1 MLRSLVELSLR
12 LRGVVL
18 VLACVLV
25 GWGAYSAMH
34 AKLDVFPDFVPPQVV
49 VQTEAPGLSPEQVE
63 ALVTRPL
70 EAAINGAGNLESLRS
85 ESIQGL
91 SIITAVFREG
101 TDVFRARQVLGELLA
116 SSAGELPDGVHAP
129 KMTPLTSATMD
140 LLKIGLVSDTLS
152 PMDLR
157 SFAQWTLRP
166 RLLSVPGV
174 ATVSM
179 FGGEVRE
186 LQIQV
191 LPERLVAFDL
201 ALTDVLEAARAST
214 GVRGAGFVEN
224 SNQRIV
230 LQTEGQSPTP
240 ESLAQLVLARRA
252 GRSILLGDVARVAE
266 APQPRFGDA
275 LIMGRPGVL
284 MTMLSQYGANTMDV
298 TRSVE
303 AALEEM
309 KPVIAAQGITLY
321 PRLHRPATFIEN
333 AVANLVDSLL
343 LGALLVAVVLFLF
356 LFNWRTAFISLTAIP
371 LSLLVAVLVM
381 QRAGATLNTITLG
394 GLAIAL
400 GEVVDDA
407 IIDVENIFRRLKEN
421 RALGSPR
428 PVFDVVLDA
437 SLEVR
442 NAVVYATFVVA
453 LVFVP
458 VLTMSGLQGRLFAPL
473 GEAYILAI
481 MASLG
486 VALVVTPALSLVMLG
501 HATGGASEFAL
512 LTWARRA
519 YTRTLEFTARHA
531 SVVIGLIVAICL
543 GSVAAITHL
552 TSEFLPEF
560 REGHFI
566 VHMVAVP
573 GTSLEESLRL
583 GDRVTAALLEDPDIR
598 SVAHRAGRAGDADDT
613 NGPHYSE
620 FEIDLKP
627 LSAEATEQVEARMRR
642 RLSEFAGVSFAI
654 KPFLTERIEETVA
667 GATAPVVVKI
677 FGDDLEV
684 LDQKAREVAAV
695 LAQVA
700 GATDVQVQSSAGV
713 PTIIVQLRRD
723 RLTQFG
729 FRPVEVL
736 DVVQTAYQGRVA
748 AQTYEGNRVFDI
760 TVILDAAARRDP
772 ERLGALVL
780 RGRDGSRLPL
790 AELAHVYS
798 TTGRY
803 ALFHDGAHRVQLVTA
818 NVAGG
823 DIGAFVSNARQSI
836 GQRVAFPPGVY
847 TVFAGAAQA
856 QAAARRRLLLHST
869 IAGVGIVLLLAV
881 VLRRGRT
888 LLLVLANVPFALVG
902 GVLAVFATGGLLSLG
917 SLVGFVT
924 LFGITIRNSILLVS
938 HYEHLVSV
946 DGLPWGLETALRGA
960 EERLVP
966 ILMTAMV
973 TAFGLL
979 PLALGSGEAGRE
991 IEGPMA
997 LVILG
1002 GLLTSTV
1009 LNLLVLPTLALRFGR
1024 FQREAER
1031 IA

>member
-18 VLACVLV
+18 VLACMVV
-25 GWGAYSAMH
+25 GWGTYSAMH

-70 EAAINGAGNLESLRS
+70 EAAMNGAGNLESLRS

-116 SSAGELPDGVHAP
+116 SSAGELPDGVNAP

-201 ALTDVLEAARAST
+201 AITDVLEAARAST

-240 ESLAQLVLARRA
+240 ETLAQLVLARRA
-252 GRSILLGDVARVAE
+252 GRSILLGDVAHVVE
-266 APQPRFGDA
+266 APEPRFGDA

-333 AVANLVDSLL
+333 AVANLVHSLL

-531 SVVIGLIVAICL
+531 SVVIGLVVAICL
-543 GSVAAITHL
+543 SSVAAITHL

-560 REGHFI
+560 REGHF
-566 VHMVAVP
+566 VLQVSMAP
-573 GTSLEESLRL
+573 GTSLEAMRANGERIAQVLLANEHIATAEQQIGRAELGEDPWGPHRSEFHVELKPLEPEVEAGVQEEIREALASFPNISFEVLTFL
-583 GDRVTAALLEDPDIR
+583 GDRIGETISGETASVVVSVYGEDLD
-598 SVAHRAGRAGDADDT
+598 
-613 NGPHYSE
+613 E
-620 FEIDLKP
+620 
-627 LSAEATEQVEARMRR
+627 VEAR
-642 RLSEFAGVSFAI
+642 A
-654 KPFLTERIEETVA
+654 KD
-667 GATAPVVVKI
+667 VVR
-677 FGDDLEV
+677 V
-684 LDQKAREVAAV
+684 LDSVSGSRDVIQSAPP
-695 LAQVA
+695 
-700 GATDVQVQSSAGV
+700 GAPRVE
-713 PTIIVQLRRD
+713 VQLRPE
-723 RLTQFG
+723 RLRQFG
-729 FRPVEVL
+729 FRPVDVL
-736 DVVQTAYQGRVA
+736 DAVQTAYQGTTVAQVFERGRVHDVVA
-748 AQTYEGNRVFDI
+748 
-760 TVILDAAARRDP
+760 ILAPESRADP
-772 ERLGALVL
+772 ERVGELRLRSPDGASV
-780 RGRDGSRLPL
+780 PL
-790 AELAHVYS
+790 ATLADVVQGSGPY
-798 TTGRY
+798 T
-803 ALFHDGAHRVQLVTA
+803 LKHDGGRRRQTVTCNVEGRGVASFVAEASERVTREIAFAQGTYA
-818 NVAGG
+818 TFGG
-823 DIGAFVSNARQSI
+823 E
-836 GQRVAFPPGVY
+836 
-847 TVFAGAAQA
+847 A
-856 QAAARRRLLLHST
+856 QAAAAARNELALHASL
-869 IAGVGIVLLLAV
+869 AGVGILLLLAIV
-881 VLRRGRT
+881 FRQPRN
-888 LLLVLANVPFALVG
+888 LLLVLANMPFALVG
-902 GVLAVFATGGLLSLG
+902 GVLAAYIAGGSVSVG

-924 LFGITIRNSILLVS
+924 LFGITTRNSIMMVS
-938 HYEHLVSV
+938 HFEHLVQRE
-946 DGLPWGLETALRGA
+946 GCTWNLATALRGA
-960 EERLVP
+960 SERFVP
-966 ILMTAMV
+966 ITMTAMV
-973 TAFGLL
+973 TALGLL
-979 PLALGSGEAGRE
+979 PLALESGVAGRE

-997 LVILG
+997 AVILG
-1002 GLLTSTV
+1002 GLVTSTL
-1009 LNLLVLPTLALRFGR
+1009 LNLLVLPSLALRFGR
-1024 FQREAER
+1024 FEAPAVE
-1031 IA
+1031 